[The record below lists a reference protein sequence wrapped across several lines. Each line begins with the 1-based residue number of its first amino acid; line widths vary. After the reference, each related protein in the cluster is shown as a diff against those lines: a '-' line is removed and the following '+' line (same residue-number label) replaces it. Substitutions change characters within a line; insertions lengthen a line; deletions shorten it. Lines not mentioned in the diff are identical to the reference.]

1 MIRLGPGIVISDDE
15 LQWEFIRSS
24 GPGGQNVNKVSTAVQ
39 LRFDVAGSPALSEE
53 LKKRI
58 QQLSGKRMTS
68 EGTLII
74 TARRF
79 RSQERNREDALAR
92 LQDLVSQALVKPGR
106 RIRTRPTASSRA
118 ERIES
123 KRRTAR
129 KKSMRQNVDREDG

>member
-1 MIRLGPGIVISDDE
+1 MIRLGPGIIISDDD

-39 LRFDVAGSPALSEE
+39 LRFDVAGSPALSDE
-53 LKKRI
+53 LKTRI

-106 RIRTRPTASSRA
+106 RIRTRPTAASRA

-129 KKSMRQNVDREDG
+129 KKSMRQNVKQEDT